1 MCFNP
6 PALLFHPPPFSP
18 PPPPPPPPQFYLVT
32 GGNSGLWTLGSGP
45 SFLSSTEILD
55 PTTGVWQEAAP
66 LPRSLWGLA
75 CGSPRPGSVVCAG
88 GRSRVD
94 GVGSARDEVSDGHW
108 PLGAL

>member
-32 GGNSGLWTLGSGP
+32 GGYYGS
-45 SFLSSTEILD
+45 FTSSTEILD
-55 PTTGVWQEAAP
+55 PSTGVWQEAAP
-66 LPRSLWGLA
+66 IPRQLWGLA

-88 GRSRVD
+88 GSEGFD
-94 GVGSARDEVSDGHW
+94 AARDEVSDGHW